1 MIDQPAEPEKVVR
14 VLNSLLRS
22 EISATETY
30 TQAIPR
36 VQTDAGVLREIA
48 REHGQAVSDLR
59 AAIQSVGGTPEESS
73 GVFPALPA
81 KAVFGPAQVFAEAA
95 MLTALREVE
104 ERGLGDYRDAVRR
117 LNGASLRWISENLI
131 PAQMKHISD
140 LEELLSRL

>member
-1 MIDQPAEPEKVVR
+1 
-14 VLNSLLRS
+14 
-22 EISATETY
+22 
-30 TQAIPR
+30 
-36 VQTDAGVLREIA
+36 
-48 REHGQAVSDLR
+48 
-59 AAIQSVGGTPEESS
+59 
-73 GVFPALPA
+73 VFPALPA